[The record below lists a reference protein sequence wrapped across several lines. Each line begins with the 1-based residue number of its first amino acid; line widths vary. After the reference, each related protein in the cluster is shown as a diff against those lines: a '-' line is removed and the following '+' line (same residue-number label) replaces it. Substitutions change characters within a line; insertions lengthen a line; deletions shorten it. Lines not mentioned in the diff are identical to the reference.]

1 MVGRVGV
8 KVNKPPTAGRMKARE
23 SWDKSRVDELA

>member
-1 MVGRVGV
+1 MVGV
-8 KVNKPPTAGRMKARE
+8 KVNKPPMVERMEARE